1 MTFNKMKLKKIVLNL
16 IIFLLMSCNYQIRE
30 VEANQYEIL
39 SLLITDTAIPPFP
52 YCAIK
57 RTLYR

>member
-1 MTFNKMKLKKIVLNL
+1 MKHKSIVLIL

-52 YCAIK
+52 IALLK
-57 RTLYR
+57 ER

>member
-1 MTFNKMKLKKIVLNL
+1 MKLKKIVLNL

-52 YCAIK
+52 IALLK
-57 RTLYR
+57 ER